1 MAYGERHSSPR
12 LSLLSIPRSLNDIG
26 LPLDDMEA
34 RYFQV
39 FLLHTASDC
48 SGFLDSNFWARS
60 VLQDGHYEVGIRST
74 IVALGALYK
83 TLETGFEHGFTSRL
97 SHYEFAL
104 RHFQTALR
112 NRRQSLSGY
121 EVSQRILF
129 VSVILFACFYTF
141 IGDHKAAVLQIQSGL
156 RLLRERDWKLSPSL
170 LHYEGDNVDRELISM
185 LRRLAVQRNYY
196 NMAFHSPNLS
206 HKLRTPFL
214 YQVRKP
220 LIPATF
226 ESSEDARSALF
237 ALCEQVMWFGMVDF
251 PPFAFTVTY
260 VSVSPKTGTK
270 SFPERIYLWSTAYE
284 PILQRAETAS
294 CVAML

>member
-1 MAYGERHSSPR
+1 
-12 LSLLSIPRSLNDIG
+12 
-26 LPLDDMEA
+26 MEA

-39 FLLHTASDC
+39 FQLHTASDC
-48 SGFLDSNFWARS
+48 SGFFNSDFWTKS

-112 NRRQSLSGY
+112 NRRQSLSGC

-129 VSVILFACFYTF
+129 VSVILFACFCTF

-170 LHYEGDNVDRELISM
+170 LH
-185 LRRLAVQRNYY
+185 
-196 NMAFHSPNLS
+196 
-206 HKLRTPFL
+206 FL
-214 YQVRKP
+214 YQVRNP

-226 ESSEDARSALF
+226 ESSEDAHSALF
-237 ALCEQVMWFGMVDF
+237 ALCEQVMWFSMVDF
-251 PPFAFTVTY
+251 PPIGFTVTY
-260 VSVSPKTGTK
+260 VSVSPETGTK

-284 PILQRAETAS
+284 PILQRRWQPELAIRS
-294 CVAML
+294 G